1 MEWTAERKKVRLA
14 MLCMA
19 RQCWEQGMAAQALLE
34 TGDLEAMEL
43 MARDCAVRQAGDGRL
58 CVVEET
64 PALVDPAICVEPVL
78 RAAQASGDEALRKAA
93 LLNIEYLRTAAPR
106 TADGACYQLFG
117 GCEIWAD
124 SLGMGPHALALG
136 GYAAEA
142 VALYEAVKRRL
153 YDRETGLFR
162 HKWDEARGAFSR
174 PCLWG
179 VGNGWALTGLM
190 RMAEIFQRQ
199 ARPEA
204 DWAAR
209 EFAALYAA
217 ILPWQDES
225 GAFHDVLNDPGTF
238 LETEFT
244 EMFAYSTLKMVSLGM
259 LQKTALE
266 SALRARA
273 YAASRVDARG
283 MIHGCAGSP
292 TFEKEGTSAECQAHY
307 LMMEAACEALGIK

>member
-1 MEWTAERKKVRLA
+1 MEA
-14 MLCMA
+14 
-19 RQCWEQGMAAQALLE
+19 
-34 TGDLEAMEL
+34 
-43 MARDCAVRQAGDGRL
+43 
-58 CVVEET
+58 T

-78 RAAQASGDEALRKAA
+78 RAAQASGDEALHKAA

-124 SLGMGPHALALG
+124 SLGMGPHVLALG

-142 VALYEAVKRRL
+142 WRCTGRPRRL
-153 YDRETGLFR
+153 YDGRRPFR
-162 HKWDEARGAFSR
+162 HKWDEARALFR

-179 VGNGWALTGLM
+179 SATLGADGTDAHGGDLS
-190 RMAEIFQRQ
+190 AQ

-204 DWAAR
+204 WAAR
-209 EFAALYAA
+209 ISALYAA

-225 GAFHDVLNDPGTF
+225 GAFHDVLNDPTF

-244 EMFAYSTLKMVSLGM
+244 EMFAYSALKMVSLGM

-307 LMMEAACEALGIK
+307 LMMEAACEGLGLK